1 MLKQIC
7 RTLLCIQYFIYS
19 CNASSTSST
28 EQTQPNKTLSSSGSA
43 KPTPPTNIHT
53 ISSLFSVQR
62 QSIQQYKQ
70 LKGRLYK
77 AANPHARIWC
87 GLHAKQCFN
96 VRDCVCVCV
105 CVCACQLSS
114 NSRVFNTLVKPY
126 VVGGVDSL
134 FMRLASCNTTVT
146 LELWRWELWRWETS
160 CDGMWHEMW
169 ENWANNVNFRLVM

>member
-43 KPTPPTNIHT
+43 KPMPPTNIHT

-105 CVCACQLSS
+105 CVRVSCLQTRVYSILSSSHTWSGGSIHCSWDLLLATQLSHWS
-114 NSRVFNTLVKPY
+114 YGDGSYGDGRHLV
-126 VVGGVDSL
+126 
-134 FMRLASCNTTVT
+134 T
-146 LELWRWELWRWETS
+146 E
-160 CDGMWHEMW
+160 CDTKCGRTEPIM
-169 ENWANNVNFRLVM
+169 